1 MQTFYQIQKAHTKKE
16 YGFKNRVL
24 KNLPSNTAAKWFC
37 KLLFICIVFEG
48 AVMLSALIHK
58 LKYELGKT
66 QKYSV
71 CAVRKTLTVFLSVLG
86 YRLIF
91 C

>member
-1 MQTFYQIQKAHTKKE
+1 MGLKIGFY
-16 YGFKNRVL
+16 

-37 KLLFICIVFEG
+37 KLLFICIDFEG

-71 CAVRKTLTVFLSVLG
+71 CAVRKMLTVVLKCV
-86 YRLIF
+86 RI
-91 C
+91 

>member
-1 MQTFYQIQKAHTKKE
+1 
-16 YGFKNRVL
+16 
-24 KNLPSNTAAKWFC
+24 
-37 KLLFICIVFEG
+37 
-48 AVMLSALIHK
+48 MLSALIHK

-66 QKYSV
+66 QKHSV